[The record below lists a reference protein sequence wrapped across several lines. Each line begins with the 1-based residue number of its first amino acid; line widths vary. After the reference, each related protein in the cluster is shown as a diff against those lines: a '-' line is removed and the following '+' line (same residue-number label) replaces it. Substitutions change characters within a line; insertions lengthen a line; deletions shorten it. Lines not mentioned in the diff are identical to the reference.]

1 MFRKLRR
8 TLRELRQPFRE
19 LSERL
24 PEVAKLA
31 EKAAGTPEGFG
42 VAPGKK
48 WFLGTGRPC
57 LRHNP
62 WRN

>member
-31 EKAAGTPEGFG
+31 EKAAGTPDAGQI
-42 VAPGKK
+42 VP
-48 WFLGTGRPC
+48 
-57 LRHNP
+57 
-62 WRN
+62 